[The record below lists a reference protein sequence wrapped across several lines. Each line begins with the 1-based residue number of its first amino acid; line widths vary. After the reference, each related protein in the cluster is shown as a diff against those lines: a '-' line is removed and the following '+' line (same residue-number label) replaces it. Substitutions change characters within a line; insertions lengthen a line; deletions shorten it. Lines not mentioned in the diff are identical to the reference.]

1 MSSLFVLNPIFMR
14 RLNFLFISAISLA
27 SCSDMSFTYDI
38 QTGNKN
44 YGKPHS
50 ISADRMA
57 RIDTMILKSIREN
70 VIPGAVALVL
80 I

>member
-38 QTGNKN
+38 QTGNKIMVN
-44 YGKPHS
+44 LIVYQ
-50 ISADRMA
+50 
-57 RIDTMILKSIREN
+57 RIEWQELIL
-70 VIPGAVALVL
+70 
-80 I
+80 